1 MSGPGLDAS
10 LQAPSLGII
19 PLSPRLSPAHR
30 GQVSSARLSVTASE
44 AALSRPDSRGLD
56 PGCGQKRRY
65 YLYSKSGQIQI
76 QTLVSVCIIAE
87 RLLVVLIEIQ

>member
-10 LQAPSLGII
+10 LQAPSPGII

-56 PGCGQKRRY
+56 PGCGQTRRC
-65 YLYSKSGQIQI
+65 YSILEVVKYV
-76 QTLVSVCIIAE
+76 QTFISDHIIVE
-87 RLLVVLIEIQ
+87 CLWVLLLT